1 MTLSDTIARLSPGL
15 SRIQPRAIYWIFI
28 PCDLLSIV
36 FQAVGTGMSAK
47 PPSSGDADGAAR
59 AQLGVHLALFGL
71 AFQLFALTMFLA
83 FFADYLVRY
92 FRAGRAHARA
102 HARDGRQQQILGPR
116 AKAFVGF
123 LALATLLMV
132 VRAGYRLYELRD
144 GFRGNALKQEAP
156 FIGIEGV

>member
-15 SRIQPRAIYWIFI
+15 SRIQPRSIYWIFI

-47 PPSSGDADGAAR
+47 PPKPGSSRGAEAQ
-59 AQLGVHLALFGL
+59 AQLGVKLALFGL
-71 AFQLFALTMFLA
+71 AFQLFALTMFLV

-92 FRAGRAHARA
+92 LRASRARGQAAALDR
-102 HARDGRQQQILGPR
+102 RDG
-116 AKAFVGF
+116 AFVGF

-144 GFRGNALKQEAP
+144 GFRGEALKQEAP

>member
-1 MTLSDTIARLSPGL
+1 MTLSDTIARLSPSL

-47 PPSSGDADGAAR
+47 PPRPAGGGGEAQ
-59 AQLGVHLALFGL
+59 AQLGVNLALFGL
-71 AFQLFALTMFLA
+71 AFQLFALTMFLV
-83 FFADYLVRY
+83 FFTDYLVRY
-92 FRAGRAHARA
+92 LRASRGH
-102 HARDGRQQQILGPR
+102 RQAAALGPR
-116 AKAFVGF
+116 AGAFVGF

-144 GFRGNALKQEAP
+144 GFRGEALKQEAP